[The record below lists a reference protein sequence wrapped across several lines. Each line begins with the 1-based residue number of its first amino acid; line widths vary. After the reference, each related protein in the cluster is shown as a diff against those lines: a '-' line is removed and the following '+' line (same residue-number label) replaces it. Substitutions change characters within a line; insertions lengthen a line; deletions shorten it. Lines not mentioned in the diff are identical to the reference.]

1 MNKKKRIAIIV
12 TILII
17 ITFFIIKGNESD
29 DLIEGY
35 FPGNIAYDFT
45 LEQIDNTE
53 ISLSD
58 YQGKSVMIV
67 FWASWWP
74 SCNAEL
80 PVLRKVYEE
89 LETSKYEIISI
100 NVTVS
105 DNIKE
110 VAEAV
115 EYYKLQFPILLDYT
129 GDVSSVYGIRNIPT
143 NIIVGPDGIVRENI
157 VGPLDEADILE
168 KLEKAYN

>member
-74 SCNAEL
+74 
-80 PVLRKVYEE
+80 RKVYEE

>member
-67 FWASWWP
+67 FWASW
-74 SCNAEL
+74 
-80 PVLRKVYEE
+80 
-89 LETSKYEIISI
+89 
-100 NVTVS
+100 
-105 DNIKE
+105 
-110 VAEAV
+110 
-115 EYYKLQFPILLDYT
+115 
-129 GDVSSVYGIRNIPT
+129 
-143 NIIVGPDGIVRENI
+143 
-157 VGPLDEADILE
+157 
-168 KLEKAYN
+168 